1 MRRMGKLLF
10 SMQAF
15 FYYCGVLACAL
26 LLLTFDACLI
36 CLWGGIDTYNIYKEK
51 VEESFIAMDTLQGRK
66 LTFT

>member
-1 MRRMGKLLF
+1 MRRMGKMLF

-15 FYYCGVLACAL
+15 LLLWYLACAL